1 MKKLKIGRIFVIL
14 ILLSLFILISAISY
28 VDAVSNNIA
37 DSVFRLHVI
46 ANSDS
51 KEDQEL
57 KLKVRDELLLYM
69 NIISKDSTSKQEAMR
84 KNKKS
89 CSISEF
95 CRNNNFRTLEF
106 YRMLSRHPEL
116 ARKMKANSAGERVL
130 DEEAMMTARAI
141 LRKEKIE
148 DRRNR
153 YAADAANEINTL
165 AVQIEEL
172 RKEVRRLKCENQ
184 RLKKVIVSL
193 RTTIRKQNE
202 V

>member
-1 MKKLKIGRIFVIL
+1 MLENPHIFLMKTGSKIKR
-14 ILLSLFILISAISY
+14 
-28 VDAVSNNIA
+28 
-37 DSVFRLHVI
+37 
-46 ANSDS
+46 
-51 KEDQEL
+51 
-57 KLKVRDELLLYM
+57 
-69 NIISKDSTSKQEAMR
+69 KDNKPMR

-106 YRMLSRHPEL
+106 YKMLSRHPEL

-148 DRRNR
+148 DRRKR
-153 YAADAANEINTL
+153 SAADAANEINTL
-165 AVQIEEL
+165 AAQIEEL
-172 RKEVRRLKCENQ
+172 RREVGRLKCENQ

-193 RTTIRKQNE
+193 RTEIRKQDE